1 MPDALEQLIPLPDAP
16 DSSAAFGSSGRNGH
30 GRRLKVVQLTDRV
43 GTHGG
48 AEHLTM
54 QIAERL
60 DPARFESIVCAT
72 RFSDSEREKETVE
85 DAAVALRAAGVRFLG
100 LDRRTRAHVHAWW
113 PLVRLLRRERV
124 DVIHAHKFGS
134 NIWGVVFGRLC
145 GVPVVV
151 THEHGWSFEGGPKM
165 IIDRE
170 LIARGSNA
178 FIAVSREDRRR
189 MIELERIDPETA
201 VFVPNGIPA
210 LGPPSGNDVRAELG
224 IGSDDRVVTS
234 VGFLRQ
240 PKAMDVLI
248 EAAARIAP
256 QFPSLKVLIVG
267 EGDDRP
273 VYEAL
278 IDRLG
283 VRDTVKLIGLRSDV
297 PDLLR
302 ASDAAVLSTNSEGS
316 PLSVMEYM
324 DAGLATVATR
334 VGGIP
339 DLIDDGVEGL
349 LVDPQD
355 PVGLGD
361 ALARVLSDRDEARR
375 MGERARER
383 RRREFDID
391 VMVEN
396 LQNLYLE
403 LYAKT
408 RRGRRDAAV
417 RTSARSARR

>member
-1 MPDALEQLIPLPDAP
+1 MLPSRPALP
-16 DSSAAFGSSGRNGH
+16 H
-30 GRRLKVVQLTDRV
+30 GRRLKVIQFTDRV

-60 DPARFESIVCAT
+60 DPARFESMVCAT
-72 RFSDSEREKETVE
+72 RYSPSEQEKETVTE
-85 DAAVALRAAGVRFLG
+85 AAVALERAGVRFLG
-100 LDRRTRAHVHAWW
+100 LNRRTRAHAWALW
-113 PLVRLLRRERV
+113 PLISVLRREKV

-134 NIWGVVFGRLC
+134 NVWGVVLGRLC
-145 GVPVVV
+145 RVPVVV
-151 THEHGWSFEGGPKM
+151 THEHGWGFEGKAKM
-165 IIDRE
+165 IMDRE

-189 MIELERIDPETA
+189 MIELESIKPDKA
-201 VFVPNGIPA
+201 VFVPNGIPP
-210 LGPPSGNDVRAELG
+210 LPPPSGRDVRAELD
-224 IGSDDRVVTS
+224 IGPNDLVVTT

-248 EAAARIAP
+248 EAAAKLAP
-256 QFPSLKVLIVG
+256 RFPELKVLIVG

-278 IDRLG
+278 IERLSLQG
-283 VRDTVKLIGLRSDV
+283 VVKLLGLRSDV
-297 PDLLR
+297 PDLL
-302 ASDAAVLSTNSEGS
+302 AETSVAVLSTNSEGS

-324 DAGLATVATR
+324 DAGLPVVATR

-349 LVDPQD
+349 LVEPRDPEGLAAAIARILED
-355 PVGLGD
+355 PV
-361 ALARVLSDRDEARR
+361 EASR

-391 VMVEN
+391 VMVRN
-396 LQNLYLE
+396 LENLYLD

-408 RRGRRDAAV
+408 ARGRREAAT
-417 RTSARSARR
+417 RA

>member
-1 MPDALEQLIPLPDAP
+1 VPDALEQLIPLPDAP
-16 DSSAAFGSSGRNGH
+16 DRPPPSRNGH
-30 GRRLKVVQLTDRV
+30 GRRLKILQLTDRV

-48 AEHLTM
+48 AEYLTM

-60 DPARFESIVCAT
+60 DRARFESMVCAT
-72 RFSDSEREKETVE
+72 RFSAGEREQETVE
-85 DAAVALRAAGVRFLG
+85 DAATELRAAGVRFLG
-100 LDRRTRAHVHAWW
+100 LNRRTRAHVWAWL
-113 PLVRLLRRERV
+113 PLARLLRRERV

-151 THEHGWSFEGGPKM
+151 THEHGWSFEGRTKM

-189 MIELERIDPETA
+189 MIELERIKPERA
-201 VFVPNGIPA
+201 VFVPNGIKP
-210 LGPPSGNDVRAELG
+210 LPPPSGRDVRAELG
-224 IGSDDRVVTS
+224 IGADAPVVTT

-248 EAAARIAP
+248 EAAARIVP
-256 QFPSLKVLIVG
+256 RFPELQVLIVG
-267 EGDDRP
+267 EGADRP
-273 VYEAL
+273 LHEAL
-278 IDRLG
+278 IERLG
-283 VRDTVKLIGLRSDV
+283 LQGTVKLLGLRSDV
-297 PDLLR
+297 ADLLA
-302 ASDAAVLSTNSEGS
+302 ASDVAVLSTNSEGS

-324 DAGLATVATR
+324 DAGLPVVATR

-349 LVDPQD
+349 LVEPQD
-355 PVGLGD
+355 PDGLGE
-361 ALARVLSDRDEARR
+361 AIARVLDDPQEAER
-375 MGERARER
+375 MGERGRER

-403 LYAKT
+403 LHAAT
-408 RRGRRDAAV
+408 RQGRQEAALRSRGLS
-417 RTSARSARR
+417 T

>member
-1 MPDALEQLIPLPDAP
+1 VPDALEQLIPLHAAP
-16 DSSAAFGSSGRNGH
+16 DSPAPSRNGH
-30 GRRLKVVQLTDRV
+30 GRRLKVLQLTDRV

-60 DPARFESIVCAT
+60 DPARFESMVCAT
-72 RFSDSEREKETVE
+72 RFSAAERQKTTVE
-85 DAAVALRAAGVRFLG
+85 DAAAALRSAGVGFLG
-100 LDRRTRAHVHAWW
+100 LDRKTRAHLWAWW
-113 PLVRLLRRERV
+113 PLVRLLRSERV
-124 DVIHAHKFGS
+124 DVVHAHKFGS

-151 THEHGWSFEGGPKM
+151 THEHGWSFEGGAKT

-189 MIELERIDPETA
+189 MIELEKISPERA
-201 VFVPNGIPA
+201 VFVPNGIPPLPA
-210 LGPPSGNDVRAELG
+210 PSGRDVRAELG
-224 IGSDDRVVTS
+224 IGPTDPVVTT

-248 EAAARIAP
+248 EAAARIVP
-256 QFPSLKVLIVG
+256 TFPALKVLIVG
-267 EGDDRP
+267 EGADRP

-278 IDRLG
+278 IQRLG
-283 VRDTVKLIGLRSDV
+283 VQDTVKLLGLRSDV
-297 PDLLR
+297 PDLL
-302 ASDAAVLSTNSEGS
+302 ATSDVAVLSTNSEGS

-324 DAGLATVATR
+324 DAGLPVVATR

-339 DLIDDGVEGL
+339 DLIEHGVHGL
-349 LVDPQD
+349 LVEPQD
-355 PVGLGD
+355 APGLGD
-361 ALARVLSDRDEARR
+361 AIARVLGDREEARR
-375 MGERARER
+375 MGEQGRER
-383 RRREFDID
+383 RRREFDIG

-396 LQNLYLE
+396 LQDLYVE
-403 LYAKT
+403 LFAAT
-408 RRGRRDAAV
+408 RRGRRDAPVQA
-417 RTSARSARR
+417 SAS

>member
-1 MPDALEQLIPLPDAP
+1 VPDALEQFIPLPEAP
-16 DSSAAFGSSGRNGH
+16 DRPHPSRNGH
-30 GRRLKVVQLTDRV
+30 GRRLKVLQLTDRV
-43 GTHGG
+43 GSHGG

-60 DPARFESIVCAT
+60 DPTRFESMVCAT
-72 RFSDSEREKETVE
+72 RFSASEREKETVE
-85 DAAVALRAAGVRFLG
+85 EAAADLRGAGVRFLG
-100 LDRRTRAHVHAWW
+100 LNRRTRAHFWAWW
-113 PLVRLLRRERV
+113 PLMKLLRSEQV
-124 DVIHAHKFGS
+124 DVVHAHKFGS

-151 THEHGWSFEGGPKM
+151 THEHGWSFEGRAKT
-165 IIDRE
+165 IVDRE

-189 MIELERIDPETA
+189 MVELQGIDPERA
-201 VFVPNGIPA
+201 IFVANGIKA
-210 LGPPSGNDVRAELG
+210 LPPPSGRDVRAELG
-224 IGSDDRVVTS
+224 IAADAPVVTT

-248 EAAARIAP
+248 ESAARIAP
-256 QFPSLKVLIVG
+256 RFPGLRVLIVG
-267 EGDDRP
+267 EGADRP

-283 VRDTVKLIGLRSDV
+283 MQDTVKLLGLRSDV
-297 PDLLR
+297 PDLLA
-302 ASDAAVLSTNSEGS
+302 ASDVAVLSTNSEGS

-324 DAGLATVATR
+324 DAGLPVVATR

-349 LVDPQD
+349 LVEPQD
-355 PVGLGD
+355 SEGLGN
-361 ALARVLSDRDEARR
+361 AIARVLDDPDEGRR
-375 MGERARER
+375 MGERGRER

-396 LQNLYLE
+396 LQNLYVE
-403 LYAKT
+403 LYDTT
-408 RRGRRDAAV
+408 RRGRREA
-417 RTSARSARR
+417 ARRAGRS

>member
-1 MPDALEQLIPLPDAP
+1 MPDALQQLSPKIDLPTT
-16 DSSAAFGSSGRNGH
+16 SSAVTLPP

-60 DPARFESIVCAT
+60 DPQRFESIVCAT
-72 RFSDSEREKETVE
+72 RFSPSEQEKQTVTE
-85 DAAVALRAAGVRFLG
+85 AAEALEAAGVRFLG
-100 LDRRTRAHVHAWW
+100 LNRHTRAHFWAWL
-113 PLVRLLRRERV
+113 PLIKLLRSERV
-124 DVIHAHKFGS
+124 DVIHAHKFCS

-151 THEHGWSFEGGPKM
+151 THEHGWSFEGRAKT

-189 MIELERIDPETA
+189 MIELERIKPDRA
-201 VFVPNGIPA
+201 VFVANGIPA
-210 LGPPSGNDVRAELG
+210 LPPPSGRDVRAELG
-224 IGSDDRVVTS
+224 IGPEDLVVTT
-234 VGFLRQ
+234 VGFLRR
-240 PKAMDVLI
+240 PKTMDVLI
-248 EAAARIAP
+248 EAAAKIVPR
-256 QFPSLKVLIVG
+256 FPNLKVLIVG
-267 EGDDRP
+267 EGNDRS

-278 IDRLG
+278 IEKLG
-283 VRDTVKLIGLRSDV
+283 VGDAVKLLGLRSDV
-297 PDLLR
+297 PDLL
-302 ASDAAVLSTNSEGS
+302 AESDVAVLSTNSEGS

-324 DAGLATVATR
+324 DAGLPVVGSR

-349 LVDPQD
+349 LVEPGDPE
-355 PVGLGD
+355 GLAQAIGRLLD
-361 ALARVLSDRDEARR
+361 APEEARR
-375 MGERARER
+375 MGERGRER

-391 VMVEN
+391 VMVRN
-396 LQNLYLE
+396 LENLYLE

-408 RRGRRDAAV
+408 RRWAQLSR
-417 RTSARSARR
+417 

>member
-1 MPDALEQLIPLPDAP
+1 VTNGADTPGVPALP
-16 DSSAAFGSSGRNGH
+16 H
-30 GRRLKVVQLTDRV
+30 GRRLKVLQLTDRV

-60 DPARFESIVCAT
+60 DPERFESMVCAT
-72 RFSDSEREKETVE
+72 RFSPSEQEKRTVTE
-85 DAAVALRAAGVRFLG
+85 AAEALERAGVRFLG
-100 LDRRTRAHVHAWW
+100 LNRHTRAHVWAWR
-113 PLVRLLRRERV
+113 PLVSLLRKERI

-151 THEHGWSFEGGPKM
+151 THEHGWSFEGRAKT

-189 MIELERIDPETA
+189 MIELERIKPEDA
-201 VFVPNGIPA
+201 VFIANGIPA
-210 LGPPSGNDVRAELG
+210 LPPPSGRDVRGELG
-224 IGSDDRVVTS
+224 IGPDDPIVTT

-256 QFPSLKVLIVG
+256 RFPRLRVLIVG
-267 EGDDRP
+267 EGADRP

-278 IDRLG
+278 IEKLG
-283 VRDTVKLIGLRSDV
+283 VGDTVELLGLRSDV
-297 PDLLR
+297 PDLL
-302 ASDAAVLSTNSEGS
+302 AETDVSVLSTNSEGS

-324 DAGLATVATR
+324 DAGLPVVGTR

-339 DLIDDGVEGL
+339 DLVDDGVEGL
-349 LVDPQD
+349 LVEPGDPDGLAEAIARLLDDPQ
-355 PVGLGD
+355 
-361 ALARVLSDRDEARR
+361 EARR
-375 MGERARER
+375 MGERGRER

-391 VMVEN
+391 VMVRN
-396 LQNLYLE
+396 LENLYLE
-403 LYAKT
+403 LYANT
-408 RRGRRDAAV
+408 RRC
-417 RTSARSARR
+417 ARLSR

>member
-1 MPDALEQLIPLPDAP
+1 VPDALQQLSPKIDLPAT
-16 DSSAAFGSSGRNGH
+16 SSAVTLPS

-60 DPARFESIVCAT
+60 DPQRFESIVCAT
-72 RFSDSEREKETVE
+72 RFSPSEQEKQTVTE
-85 DAAVALRAAGVRFLG
+85 AAEALEAAGVRFLG
-100 LDRRTRAHVHAWW
+100 LNRHTRAHFWAWL
-113 PLVRLLRRERV
+113 PLIKLLRSERV

-151 THEHGWSFEGGPKM
+151 THEHGWSFEGRAKT

-178 FIAVSREDRRR
+178 FVAVSREDRRR
-189 MIELERIDPETA
+189 MIELERIKPDRA
-201 VFVPNGIPA
+201 VFVANGIPA
-210 LGPPSGNDVRAELG
+210 LPPPSGRDVRAELG
-224 IGSDDRVVTS
+224 IGREDLVVTT
-234 VGFLRQ
+234 VGFLRR
-240 PKAMDVLI
+240 PKTMDVLI
-248 EAAARIAP
+248 EAAAKIVPR
-256 QFPSLKVLIVG
+256 FPNLKVLIVG
-267 EGDDRP
+267 EGNDRP

-278 IDRLG
+278 IEKLG
-283 VRDTVKLIGLRSDV
+283 VGDTVKLLGLRSDV
-297 PDLLR
+297 PDLL
-302 ASDAAVLSTNSEGS
+302 AESDVAVLSTNSEGS

-324 DAGLATVATR
+324 DAGLPVVGSR

-339 DLIDDGVEGL
+339 DLIDEGVEGL
-349 LVDPQD
+349 LVEPGDPE
-355 PVGLGD
+355 GLAEAIGRLLD
-361 ALARVLSDRDEARR
+361 APEEAQR
-375 MGERARER
+375 MGERGRER

-391 VMVEN
+391 VMVRNVE
-396 LQNLYLE
+396 NLYLE

-408 RRGRRDAAV
+408 RRWAQLSR
-417 RTSARSARR
+417 

>member
-1 MPDALEQLIPLPDAP
+1 MPDALEQLTALPAAPDAP
-16 DSSAAFGSSGRNGH
+16 APSRNGC

-60 DPARFESIVCAT
+60 DQARFESIVCAT
-72 RFSDSEREKETVE
+72 RFSASEREKDTVE
-85 DAAVALRAAGVRFLG
+85 DAAAALRAAGVRFLG
-100 LDRRTRAHVHAWW
+100 LDRRTRAHAWAW
-113 PLVRLLRRERV
+113 RPLVQLLRRERV

-151 THEHGWSFEGGPKM
+151 THEHGWSFERGPKM

-189 MIELERIDPETA
+189 MIELEKISPERA
-201 VFVPNGIPA
+201 VFVPNGIRA
-210 LGPPSGNDVRAELG
+210 LRPPSGRDVRAELG
-224 IGSDDRVVTS
+224 ISATDPVVTS

-240 PKAMDVLI
+240 PKAIDVLI
-248 EAAARIAP
+248 EGAARIAP
-256 QFPSLKVLIVG
+256 RFPGLKVLIVG
-267 EGDDRP
+267 EGADRP
-273 VYEAL
+273 AYEAL

-283 VRDTVKLIGLRSDV
+283 VQDSVKLLGLRSDV
-297 PDLLR
+297 PDLLA
-302 ASDAAVLSTNSEGS
+302 ASDVAVLSTNSEGS

-324 DAGLATVATR
+324 DAKLPVVATR

-339 DLIDDGVEGL
+339 DLIDHEVHGL
-349 LVDPQD
+349 LVEPQD
-355 PVGLGD
+355 AAGLGD
-361 ALARVLSDRDEARR
+361 AIARLLDDPEEAVR
-375 MGERARER
+375 MGERGHER

-396 LQNLYLE
+396 LQNLYLD
-403 LYAKT
+403 LYSRT
-408 RRGRRDAAV
+408 RRGRREAPVPARGAV
-417 RTSARSARR
+417 A

>member
-1 MPDALEQLIPLPDAP
+1 
-16 DSSAAFGSSGRNGH
+16 
-30 GRRLKVVQLTDRV
+30 
-43 GTHGG
+43 
-48 AEHLTM
+48 M

-72 RFSDSEREKETVE
+72 RFSAGEREKDTVE
-85 DAAVALRAAGVRFLG
+85 DAATALRDSGVRFLG
-100 LDRRTRAHVHAWW
+100 LDRRTRAHAWSWW
-113 PLVRLLRRERV
+113 PLVQLLRRERV

-151 THEHGWSFEGGPKM
+151 THEHGWSFERGPKM

-189 MIELERIDPETA
+189 MIELERISPERA
-201 VFVPNGIPA
+201 VFVPNGIRA
-210 LGPPSGNDVRAELG
+210 LRPPSGRDVRAELG
-224 IGSDDRVVTS
+224 ISPADPVVTS

-248 EAAARIAP
+248 EGAARIVP
-256 QFPSLKVLIVG
+256 RFPGLKLLIVG
-267 EGDDRP
+267 EGADRP

-283 VRDTVKLIGLRSDV
+283 VQDSVKLLGLRSDV
-297 PDLLR
+297 PDLL
-302 ASDAAVLSTNSEGS
+302 AVSDVAVLSTNSEGS

-324 DAGLATVATR
+324 DAKVPVVATR

-339 DLIDDGVEGL
+339 DLIDHEV
-349 LVDPQD
+349 
-355 PVGLGD
+355 
-361 ALARVLSDRDEARR
+361 
-375 MGERARER
+375 
-383 RRREFDID
+383 
-391 VMVEN
+391 
-396 LQNLYLE
+396 
-403 LYAKT
+403 
-408 RRGRRDAAV
+408 
-417 RTSARSARR
+417 

>member
-1 MPDALEQLIPLPDAP
+1 VPDALEQLIAP
-16 DSSAAFGSSGRNGH
+16 PAAPAPARSGSA
-30 GRRLKVVQLTDRV
+30 RRLKVVQLTDRV

-72 RFSDSEREKETVE
+72 RFSAAEREKRTVE
-85 DAAVALRAAGVRFLG
+85 DAAAALRAGGVRFLG
-100 LDRRTRAHVHAWW
+100 LDRRTRAHAWAWW
-113 PLVRLLRRERV
+113 PLVKLLRRERV

-151 THEHGWSFEGGPKM
+151 THEHGWSFERGPKM
-165 IIDRE
+165 FLDRE

-189 MIELERIDPETA
+189 MIELEKISPDRA

-210 LGPPSGNDVRAELG
+210 LRPASGRGVRAELG
-224 IGSDDRVVTS
+224 ISATDPVVTS

-240 PKAMDVLI
+240 PKAIDVLI
-248 EAAARIAP
+248 EGAARIAP
-256 QFPSLKVLIVG
+256 RFPGLKVLIVG
-267 EGDDRP
+267 EGADRP

-283 VRDTVKLIGLRSDV
+283 VQDTVKLLGLRSDV
-297 PDLLR
+297 PELLA
-302 ASDAAVLSTNSEGS
+302 ASDVAVLSTNSEGS

-324 DAGLATVATR
+324 DAKVPVVATS

-339 DLIDDGVEGL
+339 DLIDHEVHGL

-355 PVGLGD
+355 AAGLGD
-361 ALARVLSDRDEARR
+361 SIARLLDDP
-375 MGERARER
+375 ERARDMAERAYER
-383 RRREFDID
+383 RLQEFDID

-396 LQNLYLE
+396 LQSLYLD
-403 LYAKT
+403 LYSRT
-408 RRGRRDAAV
+408 RRGRRAAA
-417 RTSARSARR
+417 T

>member
-1 MPDALEQLIPLPDAP
+1 VPDALEQLNPLPDAL
-16 DSSAAFGSSGRNGH
+16 DSPAPSRNGH
-30 GRRLKVVQLTDRV
+30 GRRLKVLQLTDRV

-60 DPARFESIVCAT
+60 DPARFESMVCAT
-72 RFSDSEREKETVE
+72 RFSTLEREKHTVE
-85 DAAVALRAAGVRFLG
+85 DAATALRRSGVRFLG
-100 LDRRTRAHVHAWW
+100 LDRRTRAHVWAWW
-113 PLVRLLRRERV
+113 PLVRLLRKQRV

-151 THEHGWSFEGGPKM
+151 THEHGWSFEGRAKTIM
-165 IIDRE
+165 DRE

-178 FIAVSREDRRR
+178 FVAVSREDRRR
-189 MIELERIDPETA
+189 MIELEKIDPETA

-210 LGPPSGNDVRAELG
+210 LPQPSSRDVRAELG
-224 IGSDDRVVTS
+224 IGASDPVVVT

-248 EAAARIAP
+248 EGAARIAP
-256 QFPSLKVLIVG
+256 RFPGLKVLIVG
-267 EGDDRP
+267 EGADRP

-283 VRDTVKLIGLRSDV
+283 VQDTVELLGLRSDV
-297 PDLLR
+297 PDLLA
-302 ASDAAVLSTNSEGS
+302 ASDVAVLSTNSEGS

-324 DAGLATVATR
+324 DAGLPVVATR

-339 DLIDDGVEGL
+339 DLIDDGVHGL
-349 LVDPQD
+349 LVEPQD
-355 PVGLGD
+355 PAGLGD
-361 ALARVLSDRDEARR
+361 AIARVLEDPEQGRR
-375 MGERARER
+375 MGEQGRER

-396 LQNLYLE
+396 LEDLYLR
-403 LYAKT
+403 LFAAT
-408 RRGRRDAAV
+408 RRGRREMPIGTGAA
-417 RTSARSARR
+417 TTPPAS

>member
-1 MPDALEQLIPLPDAP
+1 MPDAP
-16 DSSAAFGSSGRNGH
+16 DSPARSRNGH

-60 DPARFESIVCAT
+60 DPERFESIVCAT
-72 RFSDSEREKETVE
+72 RYSASERERETVGE
-85 DAAVALRAAGVRFLG
+85 AAAALRQAGVRFLG
-100 LDRRTRAHVHAWW
+100 LDRRTRAYFWAWW

-151 THEHGWSFEGGPKM
+151 THEHGWAFEGRRIKM
-165 IIDRE
+165 FLDRE
-170 LIARGSNA
+170 LIGRGSNA

-189 MIELERIDPETA
+189 MIEIEKVDPETA

-210 LGPPSGNDVRAELG
+210 LPAPSGRDVRAELG
-224 IGSDDRVVTS
+224 IGAGEPVVTS
-234 VGFLRQ
+234 VGFLRR

-256 QFPSLKVLIVG
+256 RFPGLKVLIVG

-278 IDRLG
+278 IERLG
-283 VRDTVKLIGLRSDV
+283 AGGTVRLLGLRSDV
-297 PDLLR
+297 PDLLA
-302 ASDAAVLSTNSEGS
+302 ASDLAVLSTDSEGS

-324 DAGLATVATR
+324 DAGLPVVATR

-339 DLIDDGVEGL
+339 DLIDDGIEGL
-349 LVDPQD
+349 LVERQD
-355 PVGLGD
+355 PAGLGE
-361 ALARVLSDRDEARR
+361 AIARLLDDPDEAHR

-383 RRREFDID
+383 RRREFDIG
-391 VMVEN
+391 VMVAN
-396 LQNLYLE
+396 LEDLYFE
-403 LYAKT
+403 LYGRT
-408 RRGRRDAAV
+408 RRGRREAV
-417 RTSARSARR
+417 GTPPARRQA

>member
-1 MPDALEQLIPLPDAP
+1 VPDALEQLIPLPDAP
-16 DSSAAFGSSGRNGH
+16 DRPAHSRNGH
-30 GRRLKVVQLTDRV
+30 GRRLKVLQLTDRV

-60 DPARFESIVCAT
+60 DPVRFESMVCAT
-72 RFSDSEREKETVE
+72 RFSPKEREKETVE
-85 DAAVALRAAGVRFLG
+85 DAAAALRKVGVRFLG
-100 LDRRTRAHVHAWW
+100 LDRHTRAHFWAWW
-113 PLVRLLRRERV
+113 PLVKLLRRERV

-151 THEHGWSFEGGPKM
+151 THEHGWSFEGRAK
-165 IIDRE
+165 IIVDRE

-189 MIELERIDPETA
+189 MIEVERISPDDA
-201 VFVPNGIPA
+201 VFIPNGIPA
-210 LGPPSGNDVRAELG
+210 LPPPSGRDVRAELG
-224 IGSDDRVVTS
+224 IGPGDPVLTT

-256 QFPSLKVLIVG
+256 RCPGLKVLIVG
-267 EGDDRP
+267 EGADRP

-297 PDLLR
+297 PDLLA
-302 ASDAAVLSTNSEGS
+302 ASDVAVLSTNSEGS
-316 PLSVMEYM
+316 PLSIMEYM
-324 DAGLATVATR
+324 DAGLPVVATR

-339 DLIDDGVEGL
+339 DLIDHGVEGL
-349 LVDPQD
+349 LVEPQD
-355 PVGLGD
+355 PEGLGD
-361 ALARVLSDRDEARR
+361 AIAQVLADPAEARR
-375 MGERARER
+375 MGERGRER

-396 LQNLYLE
+396 LQDLYLE
-403 LYAKT
+403 LYART
-408 RRGRRDAAV
+408 RRGRREAAL
-417 RTSARSARR
+417 TSGPR

>member
-1 MPDALEQLIPLPDAP
+1 MSLDLPDALQQFSHLHDVP
-16 DSSAAFGSSGRNGH
+16 DSPQSASALPR
-30 GRRLKVVQLTDRV
+30 GRRLKVIQFTDRV

-60 DPARFESIVCAT
+60 DPARFESMVCAT
-72 RFSDSEREKETVE
+72 RYSPSEQEKETVT
-85 DAAVALRAAGVRFLG
+85 DAAETLERAGVRFLG
-100 LDRRTRAHVHAWW
+100 LNRHTRAHVWAWR
-113 PLVRLLRRERV
+113 PLISLLRREKV

-151 THEHGWSFEGGPKM
+151 THEHGWGFEGKAKTV
-165 IIDRE
+165 IDRE

-189 MIELERIDPETA
+189 MIELERIKPDKA
-201 VFVPNGIPA
+201 VFVANGIPA
-210 LGPPSGNDVRAELG
+210 LAPPSGRDVRAELG
-224 IGSDDRVVTS
+224 IGSEDLVVTT

-248 EAAARIAP
+248 EAAAKIAP
-256 QFPSLKVLIVG
+256 RFPRLKVLIVG
-267 EGDDRP
+267 EGADRP

-278 IDRLG
+278 IDKLG
-283 VRDTVKLIGLRSDV
+283 MGDVVKLLGLRSDV
-297 PDLLR
+297 PDLL
-302 ASDAAVLSTNSEGS
+302 AETDVAVLSTNSEGS

-324 DAGLATVATR
+324 DAGLPVVATR

-339 DLIDDGVEGL
+339 DLIDHGVEGL
-349 LVDPQD
+349 LVEPRDPD
-355 PVGLGD
+355 GL
-361 ALARVLSDRDEARR
+361 AAAIARVLDDPAEARR
-375 MGERARER
+375 MGEQARER

-391 VMVEN
+391 VMVRN
-396 LQNLYLE
+396 LENLYLD
-403 LYAKT
+403 LYAT
-408 RRGRRDAAV
+408 TARGRREALTDARIGPA
-417 RTSARSARR
+417 

>member
-1 MPDALEQLIPLPDAP
+1 VPDALEKLIPLPDAP
-16 DSSAAFGSSGRNGH
+16 DSPAPSRNGH

-60 DPARFESIVCAT
+60 DPARFDSLVCAT
-72 RFSDSEREKETVE
+72 RYSACDRVGVYVDE
-85 DAAVALRAAGVRFLG
+85 AGGGLRRAGVRFVG
-100 LDRRTRAHVHAWW
+100 LDRRTRAHFWAWW

-145 GVPVVV
+145 RVPVVI
-151 THEHGWSFEGGPKM
+151 THEHGWAFEGRRMKM
-165 IIDRE
+165 MLDRE
-170 LIARGSNA
+170 LIARGSDA

-189 MIELERIDPETA
+189 MIEIERVDPETA

-210 LGPPSGNDVRAELG
+210 LPTPSGRDVRAELG
-224 IGSDDRVVTS
+224 VGAGDPLVIS
-234 VGFLRQ
+234 VGFLRR

-248 EAAARIAP
+248 EAAAGIAP
-256 QFPSLKVLIVG
+256 RFPGLKVLIVG
-267 EGDDRP
+267 EGADRL

-278 IDRLG
+278 IERLG
-283 VRDTVKLIGLRSDV
+283 AGDTVRLLGLRSDV
-297 PDLLR
+297 PDLLA
-302 ASDAAVLSTNSEGS
+302 ASDLAVLSTDSEGS

-324 DAGLATVATR
+324 DAGLPVVATR

-339 DLIDDGVEGL
+339 DLIDDGIEGL
-349 LVDPQD
+349 LVERQD
-355 PVGLGD
+355 PAGLGE
-361 ALARVLSDRDEARR
+361 AIARLLGEPDEARR

-396 LQNLYLE
+396 LENLYLE
-403 LYAKT
+403 LYGRT
-408 RRGRRDAAV
+408 RRGRREAIGAPEAK
-417 RTSARSARR
+417 RRS

>member
-1 MPDALEQLIPLPDAP
+1 VPHALEQLIPLDTPDRP
-16 DSSAAFGSSGRNGH
+16 AASRNGH

-60 DPARFESIVCAT
+60 DPTRFESIVCAT
-72 RFSDSEREKETVE
+72 RFSARERAKDTVE
-85 DAAVALRAAGVRFLG
+85 DAAVALRRAGVRFLG
-100 LDRRTRAHVHAWW
+100 LDRRTRAHALAWW
-113 PLVRLLRRERV
+113 PLVRLLHNERV

-134 NIWGVVFGRLC
+134 NVWGVVFGRLC
-145 GVPVVV
+145 GIPVVV
-151 THEHGWSFEGGPKM
+151 THEHGWSFEGRAKM
-165 IIDRE
+165 VMDRQ

-178 FIAVSREDRRR
+178 FVAVSREDRRR
-189 MIELERIDPETA
+189 MIELEKINPETA
-201 VFVPNGIPA
+201 VFVPNA
-210 LGPPSGNDVRAELG
+210 LPPPSGRDLRAELG
-224 IGSDDRVVTS
+224 IGAGDPVVTT

-248 EAAARIAP
+248 EGAARIAP
-256 QFPSLKVLIVG
+256 RFPGLRILIVG
-267 EGDDRP
+267 EGADRP
-273 VYEAL
+273 VYEAQ

-283 VRDTVKLIGLRSDV
+283 VQGTVKLLGLRSDV
-297 PDLLR
+297 PDLL
-302 ASDAAVLSTNSEGS
+302 ATSDVAVLSTNSEGS

-324 DAGLATVATR
+324 DAGLPVVATR

-339 DLIDDGVEGL
+339 DLIDDGVQGL
-349 LVDPQD
+349 LVEPQD
-355 PVGLGD
+355 PAGLGD
-361 ALARVLSDRDEARR
+361 AIAQLLSDPEEARR
-375 MGERARER
+375 MGERGRER

-403 LYAKT
+403 LFART
-408 RRGRRDAAV
+408 RRGRREAPIGSRGTAP
-417 RTSARSARR
+417 RS

>member
-1 MPDALEQLIPLPDAP
+1 
-16 DSSAAFGSSGRNGH
+16 
-30 GRRLKVVQLTDRV
+30 
-43 GTHGG
+43 
-48 AEHLTM
+48 
-54 QIAERL
+54 
-60 DPARFESIVCAT
+60 
-72 RFSDSEREKETVE
+72 
-85 DAAVALRAAGVRFLG
+85 
-100 LDRRTRAHVHAWW
+100 
-113 PLVRLLRRERV
+113 
-124 DVIHAHKFGS
+124 
-134 NIWGVVFGRLC
+134 
-145 GVPVVV
+145 
-151 THEHGWSFEGGPKM
+151 
-165 IIDRE
+165 
-170 LIARGSNA
+170 
-178 FIAVSREDRRR
+178 
-189 MIELERIDPETA
+189 

-210 LGPPSGNDVRAELG
+210 LRPPSGNDVRAELG
-224 IGSDDRVVTS
+224 IGPDDPVVTS

-248 EAAARIAP
+248 EAAAKIAP

-283 VRDTVKLIGLRSDV
+283 VADTVKLIGLRSDV

-324 DAGLATVATR
+324 DAGLPTVATR

-349 LVDPQD
+349 LVEPQD
-355 PVGLGD
+355 PAGLGD

-383 RRREFDID
+383 RLREFDID
-391 VMVEN
+391 VMVDN

-403 LYAKT
+403 LYATT

-417 RTSARSARR
+417 RSGSRSSRS